1 MLRASVLGALSLF
14 AVSAHALSGEE
25 IVHYCESNACGGYFI
40 GAFDALRI
48 ASAVSGSQPRR
59 ALEFCP
65 PEPVEDEQIVEVALD
80 YLQRH
85 PETRHLQAANLTLR
99 AWREQWPCR

>member
-1 MLRASVLGALSLF
+1 MLRAFVLGAMGLF
-14 AVSAHALSGEE
+14 AVSAHALNGEE
-25 IVHYCESNACGGYFI
+25 LYHYCESSACGGYFI

-48 ASAVSGSQPRR
+48 ASAVGGSQQRR

-65 PEPVEDEQIVEVALD
+65 PESVEDERIVEVALD

-85 PETRHLQAANLTLR
+85 PGTRHLQAANLTLR